1 MELIDFKMGLG
12 ILAGVLIFFSY
23 FSYIYTTLKGKT
35 KPNRATWFMLAS
47 ISSLILITYKDLGA
61 SSTLW
66 IASSAAYGTCL
77 VAFLS
82 IKYGTGGWSWFERIC
97 IATTFL
103 CFIFYI
109 ISENAFI
116 TLILSL
122 VMDSIALLPTI
133 YHAYKVPKEEDIVA
147 WTLTLCADAL
157 GVIAIDTWIADIYI
171 YPIYML
177 IVNGI
182 VVVLLYRRFL
192 FGRRRNAFQ
201 SKTT

>member
-1 MELIDFKMGLG
+1 MGLG
-12 ILAGVLIFFSY
+12 ILAGLLLFCSY
-23 FSYIYTTLKGKT
+23 FSYIYTTFKGET
-35 KPNRATWFMLAS
+35 KPNRATWFMLAA
-47 ISSLILITYKDLGA
+47 ISLLILITYKDLGA

-66 IASSAAYGTCL
+66 IALSATYGTCL

-97 IATTFL
+97 ITTTLL

-116 TLILSL
+116 TLMLSL
-122 VMDSIALLPTI
+122 VMDGIALLPTI
-133 YHAYKVPKEEDIVA
+133 YHAYKAPKEEDIVA
-147 WTLTLCADAL
+147 WTLTLCADAF

-182 VVVLLYRRFL
+182 VVVLLYRRFM
-192 FGRRRNAFQ
+192 FGKKQTLLQ